1 MYYVELNDA
10 SLFELT
16 DIITE
21 TTTDLKGER
30 LKALALDVQ
39 NANIDLI
46 RSSFQS
52 EFNTRTIK
60 LLSEGKVLM
69 TTYNNYTILRSIAT
83 DEQDLVD
90 NPENLKYRV
99 ILAMP
104 SDVGTIVPQLQER
117 IQEME
122 AQLVTLTAEPDPTQ
136 MELPELKEYK
146 IAQSKA
152 NLEAYLAANP
162 VTSSC
167 HGEPAQY
174 ACTLEKQS
182 LLNNAIAMAEIH
194 ASVGDDEYKISWNA
208 TGEECTYDWTK
219 EQLVQLAIEIE
230 AFVKPLISQQQA
242 MESMIKAAESKE
254 DVNAVNINFPSSI
267 VVGPSSSTE
276 GSTETEPGSTV
287 TTPESTEESDTA
299 SETNSE
305 TVADGTETTEP
316 TA

>member
-21 TTTDLKGER
+21 TTTDLKGEH
-30 LKALALDVQ
+30 LKAISMDIQ
-39 NANIDLI
+39 NAQIELI
-46 RSSFQS
+46 RSSFKS

-83 DEQDLVD
+83 DEQDLID
-90 NPENLKYRV
+90 HPDDLKYRV

-104 SDVGTIVPQLQER
+104 SDIGTIVPQLQER

-122 AQLVTLTAEPDPTQ
+122 DQLVELTAEPDPTQ
-136 MELPELKEYK
+136 MNLDELKQYR

-152 NLEAYLAANP
+152 NLEAYLEANP
-162 VTSSC
+162 ITSSC
-167 HGEPAQY
+167 HGESAQY

-194 ASVGDDEYKISWNA
+194 SSVGDDTYKISWNA
-208 TGEECTYDWTK
+208 TGEECSYDWTK

-242 MESMIKAAESKE
+242 MESMIKAAETKE
-254 DVNAVNINFPSSI
+254 DVEKVSITFPSAI
-267 VVGPSSSTE
+267 VVGPT
-276 GSTETEPGSTV
+276 
-287 TTPESTEESDTA
+287 ESTEESAEKESEDTSKEDQESA
-299 SETNSE
+299 EPGVAEGETDSEQ
-305 TVADGTETTEP
+305 
-316 TA
+316 

>member
-30 LKALALDVQ
+30 LKALSMDVQ
-39 NANIDLI
+39 NAQIDLI
-46 RSSFQS
+46 RSSFGS

-60 LLSEGKVLM
+60 LLSEGKILM

-83 DEQDLVD
+83 DEQDLID

-104 SDVGTIVPQLQER
+104 SDVGTIVPQLQDR

-122 AQLVTLTAEPDPTQ
+122 DQLVELTAAPDPTQ
-136 MELPELKEYK
+136 MDLDELKEYR

-194 ASVGDDEYKISWNA
+194 ASVGDDTYKISWNA

-230 AFVKPLISQQQA
+230 TFVKPLISQQQA
-242 MESMIKAAESKE
+242 MESMIKAADTKE
-254 DVNAVNINFPSSI
+254 GVNEVNINFPSSI
-267 VVGPSSSTE
+267 VVGPTVSAGSSE
-276 GSTETEPGSTV
+276 EEDK
-287 TTPESTEESDTA
+287 EESKAGMEETDSKTD
-299 SETNSE
+299 SESE
-305 TVADGTETTEP
+305 PEA
-316 TA
+316 

>member
-30 LKALALDVQ
+30 LKALSMDVQ
-39 NANIDLI
+39 NAQIDLI
-46 RSSFQS
+46 RSSFGS

-60 LLSEGKVLM
+60 LLSEGKILM

-83 DEQDLVD
+83 DEQDLID

-104 SDVGTIVPQLQER
+104 SDVGTIVPQLQDR

-122 AQLVTLTAEPDPTQ
+122 DQLVELTAAPDPTQ
-136 MELPELKEYK
+136 MDLDELKEYRT
-146 IAQSKA
+146 AQSKA

-194 ASVGDDEYKISWNA
+194 ASVGDDTYKISWNA

-230 AFVKPLISQQQA
+230 TFVKPLISQQQA
-242 MESMIKAAESKE
+242 MESMIKAADTKE
-254 DVNAVNINFPSSI
+254 GVNEVNINFPSSI
-267 VVGPSSSTE
+267 VVGPTVSAGSSE
-276 GSTETEPGSTV
+276 EEDK
-287 TTPESTEESDTA
+287 EESKAGMEETDSKTD
-299 SETNSE
+299 SESE
-305 TVADGTETTEP
+305 PEA
-316 TA
+316 

>member
-16 DIITE
+16 DIIAE

-30 LKALALDVQ
+30 LKALSMDVQ
-39 NANIDLI
+39 NAQIDLI
-46 RSSFQS
+46 RSSFGS

-60 LLSEGKVLM
+60 LLSEGKILM

-83 DEQDLVD
+83 DEQDLID

-104 SDVGTIVPQLQER
+104 SDVGTIVPQLQDR

-122 AQLVTLTAEPDPTQ
+122 DQLVELTAAPDPTQ
-136 MELPELKEYK
+136 MDLDELKEYR

-194 ASVGDDEYKISWNA
+194 ASVGDDTYKISWNA

-230 AFVKPLISQQQA
+230 TFVKPLISQQQA
-242 MESMIKAAESKE
+242 MESMIKAADTKE
-254 DVNAVNINFPSSI
+254 GVNEVNINFPSSI
-267 VVGPSSSTE
+267 VVGPTVSAGSSE
-276 GSTETEPGSTV
+276 KEDK
-287 TTPESTEESDTA
+287 EESKAGMEETDSKTD
-299 SETNSE
+299 SESE
-305 TVADGTETTEP
+305 PEA
-316 TA
+316 